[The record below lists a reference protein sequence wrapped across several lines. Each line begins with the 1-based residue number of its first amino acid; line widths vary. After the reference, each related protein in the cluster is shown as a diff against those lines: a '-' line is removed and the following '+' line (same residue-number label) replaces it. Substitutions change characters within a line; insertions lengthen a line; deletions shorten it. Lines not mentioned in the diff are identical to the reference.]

1 MFRRRDEPARFGQ
14 RLMKDTIFN
23 LTLFKAGWVAVVFFA
38 AANLPLAGALAA
50 LGVVALHLWRSPV
63 RRAELMLIVVSALV
77 GFTWESFLVL
87 ADVLEYGTASVLPG
101 TAPVWIV
108 AMWMLFATTLNVG
121 MRWLR
126 KSRIVAV
133 LAGLVGGPL
142 SFLAGQ
148 SAGAVTLTDPVYSVV
163 IIGLGWA
170 LLLPALVNVASR
182 YDGFQPAAA

>member
-1 MFRRRDEPARFGQ
+1 
-14 RLMKDTIFN
+14 MKDTIFN

-38 AANLPLAGALAA
+38 AANLPAAGALAA

-63 RRAELMLIVVSALV
+63 RRAELILVGVSALI

-87 ADVLEYGTASVLPG
+87 AGVLQYGTGSAVPG
-101 TAPVWIV
+101 VAPIWIV

-126 KSRIVAV
+126 KS
-133 LAGLVGGPL
+133 GGPM

-148 SAGAVTLTDPVYSVV
+148 SAGAVTLTDPVYSVI